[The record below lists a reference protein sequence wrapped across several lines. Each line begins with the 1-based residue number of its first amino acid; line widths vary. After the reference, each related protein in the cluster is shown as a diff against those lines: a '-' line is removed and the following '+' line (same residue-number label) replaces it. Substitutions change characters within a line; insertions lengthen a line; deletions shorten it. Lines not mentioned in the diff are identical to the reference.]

1 MPCFCLAIC
10 GLGEGASLTLD
21 RLVGQLTET
30 LLHAGVVIFGLCV
43 VIIAVEQVL
52 HIVVVPPALAHAS
65 IRMVRFLHIIGRGV
79 SCLAFYLQSLEKELS
94 IGSRSSTISLI
105 GSAHVASAALK
116 DKLLCVRILPTMMH
130 FL

>member
-1 MPCFCLAIC
+1 MPCFCLTIRGIGQGAI
-10 GLGEGASLTLD
+10 LTLD

-52 HIVVVPPALAHAS
+52 HIVVVPPALTHTS
-65 IRMVRFLHIIGRGV
+65 IRMVRFLHSIGRGV
-79 SCLAFYLQSLEKELS
+79 SRLASYLQSLAKEFS

-116 DKLLCVRILPTMMH
+116 DKLLCIRILPAMMH